1 MTIENKT
8 TKKKHVVFVMLAF
21 MSDSISVP
29 MRFEKLI
36 EASNRGHCMLCTTI
50 GINFVVVVLLV
61 RST

>member
-1 MTIENKT
+1 
-8 TKKKHVVFVMLAF
+8 
-21 MSDSISVP
+21 

-61 RST
+61 RSTYEVWSNNGLCLHVVVPVEAGVLSVTN